1 MCLNYKEKSHHIFIK
16 LGLTSSPKPIR
27 IVTENRTQAM
37 QDEHQSLPNTDRLS
51 VLAASIMLAYSLIP
65 FIHLPERSLTFSLA
79 GVVFVI
85 KAQFPTLLAV
95 ISAGLAASGVS
106 WLLSDHPRKGG
117 QRVFQH
123 WLIPGLTAW
132 VISLPLSQLAVGVQW
147 WAVFGF
153 GGLLLV
159 LVLVAEY
166 IVVDPYDTRH
176 APAAVGLTAV
186 SYALFMILTITLV
199 AAGSRL
205 YVLLPAVGLA
215 IFLVTL
221 RNLYLR
227 LNGRWCVRWS
237 AMTALAVGQVAAALH
252 YLPLSPLRF
261 GLVILG
267 LAYAL
272 ASVAGSLEEG
282 RPWRTLWIEPAAML
296 AVLLVLAAGLGR

>member
-1 MCLNYKEKSHHIFIK
+1 M
-16 LGLTSSPKPIR
+16 PIR
-27 IVTENRTQAM
+27 IISEDRTEAM

-51 VLAASIMLAYSLIP
+51 VLAASILLAYSLIP
-65 FIHLPERSLTFSLA
+65 FIQLPERSLAFSLA
-79 GVVFVI
+79 GNLFLFRI
-85 KAQFPTLLAV
+85 QFPTLLAI

-106 WLLSDHPRKGG
+106 WLLSNHPRKGD
-117 QRVFQH
+117 QRMFQH

-132 VISLPLSQLAVGVQW
+132 VIGLPLSQLAVGLQW
-147 WAVFGF
+147 WAVFAF

-186 SYALFMILTITLV
+186 SYALFMILTVTLV
-199 AAGSRL
+199 SAGSRL
-205 YVLLPAVGLA
+205 YILLPAVGLA

-227 LNGRWCVRWS
+227 LAGRWCIRWS
-237 AMTALAVGQVAAALH
+237 VMIALAVGQVSAALH

-282 RPWRTLWIEPAAML
+282 RSWRVLWVEPAIML
-296 AVLLVLAAGLGR
+296 AILWGLAVGLRG